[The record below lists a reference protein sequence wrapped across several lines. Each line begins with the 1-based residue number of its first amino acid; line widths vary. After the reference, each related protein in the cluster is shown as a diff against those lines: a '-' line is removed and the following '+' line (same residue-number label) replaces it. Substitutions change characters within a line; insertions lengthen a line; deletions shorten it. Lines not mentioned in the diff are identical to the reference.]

1 MSVCQSQHLYLTHHH
16 RGQAPSHM
24 FSGVHFTLVSNQ
36 AFKSCTSAALMVWF
50 MPG

>member
-1 MSVCQSQHLYLTHHH
+1 MAVHQSCMCWLTHCY
-16 RGQAPSHM
+16 REQAPSHI
-24 FSGVHFTLVSNQ
+24 FNGVHFTLVSSQ